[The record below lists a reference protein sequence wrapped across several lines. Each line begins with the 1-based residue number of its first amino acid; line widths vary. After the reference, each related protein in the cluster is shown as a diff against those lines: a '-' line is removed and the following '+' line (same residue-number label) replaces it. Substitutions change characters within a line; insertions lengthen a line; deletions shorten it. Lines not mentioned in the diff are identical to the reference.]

1 MTSLPTLFGRPL
13 MAALL
18 SSAILSGTAMAQ
30 SAPAGTAVVAP
41 GGGANMD
48 PAATGSDLRD
58 VGVFDLAQRMF
69 ALGRA
74 NQDPLLVIAAAR
86 LALSTAEPTER
97 RTPDEQPARQRP
109 ADLEAAGPDRAGIVA
124 AARQMAASSG
134 DATLIALAQGLVEPT
149 SRGRVG
155 GSTYDRDWISTG
167 HRITYNR
174 GMVFRGQ
181 ELAEVSIA
189 GGPNARL
196 NLYVYDQNGNLICE
210 ARRAGSNQYCSW
222 IPRWTGPFR
231 VVIDNVGD
239 YHSEYVLRSN

>member
-1 MTSLPTLFGRPL
+1 MISLPTLFGRPL

-18 SSAILSGTAMAQ
+18 STAILSGTAMAQ
-30 SAPAGTAVVAP
+30 SGPAGTAVVTS

-48 PAATGSDLRD
+48 PAAAGSDLRD

-97 RTPDEQPARQRP
+97 RTPDEQPTRQRP
-109 ADLEAAGPDRAGIVA
+109 ADVEEPGPDRASIVA

-134 DATLIALAQGLVEPT
+134 DATLIALAQGLVEPS
-149 SRGRVG
+149 SRGRTSGPV
-155 GSTYDRDWISTG
+155 YDRDWVSAG
-167 HRITYNR
+167 YKMTYR
-174 GMVFRGQ
+174 TGMVFRGQ

-189 GGPNARL
+189 GGPNAKL
-196 NLYVYDQNGNLICE
+196 NLYVYDENGGLICV
-210 ARRAGSNQYCSW
+210 AHRAGSNQYCSW

-231 VVIDNVGD
+231 IVIDNVGN
-239 YHSEYVLRSN
+239 YHSEYILRSN

>member
-109 ADLEAAGPDRAGIVA
+109 DDLEAAGPDRAGIVA

-149 SRGRVG
+149 SRGLRG
-155 GSTYDRDWISTG
+155 GAVTYRNWILTG
-167 HRITYNR
+167 ETMTYNR
-174 GMVFRGQ
+174 GWVFRGQ
-181 ELAEVSIA
+181 ELAEVAIA

-196 NLYVYDQNGNLICE
+196 NLFVYDENGGLICQS
-210 ARRAGSNQYCSW
+210 RVTGSRQYCSW
-222 IPRWTGPFR
+222 IPRWTGPFS
-231 VVIDNVGD
+231 VVIHNVGIYD
-239 YHSEYVLRSN
+239 SEYIISAN